1 MENREAQKILCPAHT
16 DDVLSKEER
25 YYDQEMVGWHH
36 RPSGHEFDR
45 EKSGMLLSMEL
56 QRVRRSLVT
65 EQQYF
70 FPLEFPKDRFPPVQT
85 AVDTVDLG

>member
-1 MENREAQKILCPAHT
+1 MIKKWLDGIT
-16 DDVLSKEER
+16 DPVDMSLT
-25 YYDQEMVGWHH
+25 G
-36 RPSGHEFDR
+36 
-45 EKSGMLLSMEL
+45 KSGMLPSMEL

-70 FPLEFPKDRFPPVQT
+70 FPLEFPNDRFPPVQT

>member
-1 MENREAQKILCPAHT
+1 MMERSGELRSPPKKILCPAHT

-45 EKSGMLLSMEL
+45 EVWHATAYGIAKSPTQLS
-56 QRVRRSLVT
+56 
-65 EQQYF
+65 
-70 FPLEFPKDRFPPVQT
+70 D
-85 AVDTVDLG
+85 